1 MKVYFEK
8 FKSTIAS
15 NSGRWFSTLRDGFA
29 AIDFRDRRVQLSGF
43 LVAMLLVLTG
53 GYYGYL
59 FSRDGRE
66 NLATG
71 HYKIAYLQ
79 YIGAADGGDPV
90 SQNVIGNLYY
100 LGLGVERDQLLAARW
115 YLKAALKGYVPA
127 QINLGQMF
135 WNGQGVP
142 TRVVK
147 AFGWYHLARN
157 AGNERAEGH
166 ISYMILANAIFPNQI
181 EAAKHR
187 YRNLKAVNSRY
198 VALGEKAFLLN

>member
-1 MKVYFEK
+1 MKMIFEN
-8 FKSTIAS
+8 FRDDVMAWCTYILGLP
-15 NSGRWFSTLRDGFA
+15 GRVNWH
-29 AIDFRDRRVQLSGF
+29 DRRVQGGGLLLAV
-43 LVAMLLVLTG
+43 LVIFTG
-53 GYYGYL
+53 GYYSYL

-71 HYKIAYLQ
+71 HYKIAYQQ
-79 YIGAADGGDPV
+79 YIGAAERGDVV

-100 LGLGVERDQLLAARW
+100 LGLGVERNQLLAARW
-115 YLKAALKGYVPA
+115 YLKAALKGSVSA

-147 AFGWYHLARN
+147 AYGWYNLARN
-157 AGNERAEGH
+157 AGSERAEGH

-181 EAAKHR
+181 EAAKNR
-187 YRNLKAVNSRY
+187 YKNLKTVNSRY
-198 VALGEKAFLLN
+198 AALGETAFLLK